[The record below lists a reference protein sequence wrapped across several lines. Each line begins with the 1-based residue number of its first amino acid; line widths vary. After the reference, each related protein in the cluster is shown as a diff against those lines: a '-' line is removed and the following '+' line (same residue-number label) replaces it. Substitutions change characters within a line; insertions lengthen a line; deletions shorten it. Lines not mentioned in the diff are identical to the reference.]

1 MKIGLND
8 IRKVI
13 IGGEYPS
20 SAESLIPKVYNDPFS
35 SNLSKKTKEKIL
47 LASVEELSL
56 NLDAR
61 LKRLVEGFVKG
72 ISPANFPS
80 LLPLR
85 KGERSKE
92 SGIEIFFLGLP
103 FFGRNIHS
111 FLEKILKFLNP
122 DIIAITLSPLQGF
135 GASLLHTFS
144 LNNLVGLPMN
154 FNTIYKDGNESGIY
168 DALYSGGA
176 GETIGFFA
184 WKERIPVIPIGI
196 PRRRPEIG
204 ERYPV
209 SGVFKGKEWKEFSD
223 SIFETFDEEIKGI
236 CDYEEARKISERL
249 SARLEEGLYLFG
261 EKKQEN
267 IDEACYCASRLFDLL
282 CLAKKERILVVS
294 DLRFYSDFKEMT
306 ELLIKKDEMRQ
317 EIYTPPK
324 RESDIYGF
332 RVLREPLLFSFEH
345 AQKKGPSMTAA
356 QRLFSRE
363 LEKWS
368 EKTSKEILKE
378 EEIDRTIYE
387 IVQRTRDD
395 KNVSRG
401 VSVRGGIA
409 FKEISRALVEIKG
422 AWTKEIIEK
431 GAMASLPHRLNLK
444 PGAPLKAVDLIR
456 EIVKEVV
463 YGIGLKREDAE
474 LLCGKT
480 FSLSKDDSRTAL
492 KKLKDKSL
500 EQKDGEKGVVKMDH
514 SFALEAYKD
523 KALKDIM
530 NNLRT
535 EKEDVAE
542 ALKNLCNELAKK
554 GHLSN
559 AIPKEMRFT
568 KKGIKELSDEAEER
582 FNKGEISEEEF
593 RKEMSDIENLPAAL
607 EEGEKTELPRKKIS
621 ELVAEFMD
629 IQHKYK
635 NDECSL
641 EDAYVHYAIS
651 ENRGLK
657 IDSEKLDYA
666 KLHVMVYN
674 LQKKGLLKVR
684 DDGKLSYSLTGKAL
698 TWLLDEL
705 ISSKDAS
712 SLIRDAFKKDRFSS
726 NIVDIRKYRAGDRFQ
741 DISIIHTLKEIVKE
755 KKPLEEVTRR
765 QLRAFEKRPTQ
776 RQDIALCL
784 DVSASMRQFSK
795 LRFAKIAV
803 AALSRAAV
811 EKEYRVGVVAF
822 SNEAEVVSPLGRGIE
837 EIMDSVVTLRADQY
851 TNIGKGIECAK
862 KLLMAEKGPEQKHI
876 ILITDGQPNA
886 LSRDMADSSKAR
898 MSMKEEM
905 AFRFSISEAEKVAR
919 RDIRISVLLI
929 TGGDQQGITF
939 AKKISWIGRGKF
951 YKVSAVERIPISAL
965 EMMG

>member
-8 IRKVI
+8 IRKII
-13 IGGEYPS
+13 IGGEFPS
-20 SAESLIPKVYNDPFS
+20 SVGDLIPKIYNDSFS
-35 SNLSKKTKEKIL
+35 SNLSKKAKDKIIT
-47 LASVEELSL
+47 ASAEELSL
-56 NLDAR
+56 NLDGR
-61 LKRLVEGFVKG
+61 LKMLVEGFVKG
-72 ISPANFPS
+72 IPSANPIS
-80 LLPLR
+80 ASKVPKDKKR
-85 KGERSKE
+85 KEKE
-92 SGIEIFFLGLP
+92 TEVFFLGLP

-111 FLEKILKFLNP
+111 FLEGILESLKP
-122 DIIAITLSPLQGF
+122 DIVAITLSPLQGF
-135 GASLLHTFS
+135 GATLLHTFS

-168 DALYSGGA
+168 DTLYSGSA
-176 GETIGFFA
+176 GETTGFLA
-184 WKERIPVIPIGI
+184 WKKKIPVVPIGI

-209 SGVFKGKEWKEFSD
+209 SGVFRGEEWKEFLDIVSK
-223 SIFETFDEEIKGI
+223 TFDEEILGI
-236 CDYEEARKISERL
+236 NNYQQAKAISDKL
-249 SARLEEGLYLFG
+249 SSRIEEGLYLFG
-261 EKKQEN
+261 EKKQEHV
-267 IDEACYCASRLFDLL
+267 DEACYCASRLFDLIHMSNKEKIL
-282 CLAKKERILVVS
+282 VLADLRLYCDLKEMAELLLKKE
-294 DLRFYSDFKEMT
+294 
-306 ELLIKKDEMRQ
+306 EMRE
-317 EIYTPPK
+317 EIYVSPK

-332 RVLREPLLFSFEH
+332 RVLQEPLLFSFDRAKE
-345 AQKKGPSMTAA
+345 KGPSVTVA
-356 QRLFSRE
+356 QKLFLVE
-363 LEKWS
+363 LEKWA
-368 EKTSKEILKE
+368 EKTSKETLTG
-378 EEIDRTIYE
+378 EEIDGIIYE
-387 IVQRTRDD
+387 IVRKTRVN

-409 FKEISRALVEIKG
+409 FKEISQALVEIRG
-422 AWTKEIIEK
+422 QWTKEIIEK
-431 GAMASLPHRLNLK
+431 GAMASLPHRISLK
-444 PGAPLKAVDLIR
+444 PGAPLKAVELVR

-463 YGIGLKREDAE
+463 YGLGFKKEVVE
-474 LLCGKT
+474 TFQGKK
-480 FSLSKDDSRTAL
+480 FSLSKDDLRTAL
-492 KKLKDKSL
+492 KGLKNKSL
-500 EQKDGEKGVVKMDH
+500 GQKDDRKGVINLDH
-514 SFALEAYKD
+514 DFALDAYKD
-523 KALKDIM
+523 KDLKNLM
-530 NNLRT
+530 NDFRT

-542 ALKNLCNELAKK
+542 ALKNLCDELASK

-559 AIPKEMRFT
+559 ALPKEMRFT
-568 KKGIKELSDEAEER
+568 KKGVKELSNDADER
-582 FNKGEISEEEF
+582 FRRGEINEEEF
-593 RKEMSDIENLPAAL
+593 KKEMRDIENLPAAL
-607 EEGEKTELPRKKIS
+607 EEGEKRNFPKKKIS
-621 ELVAEFMD
+621 ELLAEFMD

-641 EDAYVHYAIS
+641 EDAYVHYAVN

-712 SLIRDAFKKDRFSS
+712 SLIRYAFKQDRFST
-726 NIVDIRKYRAGDRFQ
+726 NIVDIRKYKVGDNFQ
-741 DISIIHTLKEIVKE
+741 DISIIHTLKEIVRE
-755 KKPLEEVTRR
+755 KKSIDEVTRA
-765 QLRAFEKRPTQ
+765 QLKAFEKRPTQ
-776 RQDIALCL
+776 RQDIVLCL

-822 SNEAEVVSPLGRGIE
+822 SNEAKTVSSLGKGID

-886 LSRDMADSSKAR
+886 LSKDVSDSVKSK

-905 AFRFSISEAEKVAR
+905 AFRFSISEAEKAAR

-929 TGGDQQGITF
+929 TGGDQQGVTF
-939 AKKISWIGRGKF
+939 AKKISRIGRGKF
-951 YKVSAVERIPISAL
+951 YKASAVEKIPISAL
-965 EMMG
+965 EMMR